1 MFIRDRSIDTAGGM
15 PGLIRDRRDAAA
27 SACAHLLLV
36 ALASGLASPLAA
48 QGRPQSTPP
57 ASTGRPVTPPAPAPM
72 SRAAAAAALAR
83 AGDAV
88 VTIVAY
94 RDGTSDVTS
103 GAGLRVTDGRV
114 VTSLR
119 HLRGASRAEVFGAE
133 GDLLAT
139 VNTLEQAD
147 VKLDLAVLP
156 RIASPGARLVLSR
169 RSAVL
174 NQKVS
179 LLGPRKGTAR
189 VVLERTITRIEPDAQ
204 GRLLLR
210 LGAAVIGSAAGSPV
224 VNVRSEL
231 VGVAL
236 GTIPGRGDG
245 DIAVD
250 VSAVRELLAR
260 SAARLGF
267 PARDGSIA
275 AAPAAADTKA
285 PVAADAAMRPR
296 SSIFPERYGTRLGSD
311 TAGQFVVEHYGCA
324 RLESRQKIYCYL
336 RVTNLAQG
344 ANFGVK
350 GGDLAD
356 STRRKLVVAQNL
368 IAGETVQRVAGW
380 RKKAEIPLRELESA
394 RIALEFALPTRDS
407 SARRLMID
415 VAGEKP
421 VWFGPF
427 LLQRA
432 P

>member
-27 SACAHLLLV
+27 SAFVRLLYI
-36 ALASGLASPLAA
+36 ALASGLALPLAA
-48 QGRPQSTPP
+48 QGRPQSTAP
-57 ASTGRPVTPPAPAPM
+57 ASTSRPVTPPAPAPM

-88 VTIVAY
+88 VTIIAY

-103 GAGLRVTDGRV
+103 GIGLRVSDGRV

-169 RSAVL
+169 RSVVL

-210 LGAAVIGSAAGSPV
+210 LGAAVTGSAAGSPV

-236 GTIPGRGDG
+236 GTIAGRGDG
-245 DIAVD
+245 DIAID

-275 AAPAAADTKA
+275 AALATADTKA
-285 PVAADAAMRPR
+285 PVAADAATRPR
-296 SSIFPERYGTRLGSD
+296 SSIFPERYGTRLGAD

-324 RLESRQKIYCYL
+324 RLESRQRIYCYL
-336 RVTNLAQG
+336 RVTNLAQR

-356 STRRKLVVAQNL
+356 SARRKLVVAQNL

-394 RIALEFALPTRDS
+394 RIALEFALPARDS
-407 SARRLMID
+407 RATRLMVD